1 MIINILC
8 CIINALHSGR
18 RLISSVLLVL
28 SLASLPLPTLAAGG
42 KALSPYTY
50 KTLATIQQQMEQ
62 GSYNDALAALNKM
75 LKNTGQ
81 PDYEQAV
88 VQQMLGYVQ
97 IGRESYPA
105 AITAFEHSLAL
116 QQLPETTEQHLRYN
130 LAQLY
135 LARGQTDKAITILEN
150 WFEKEASPSA
160 QSHVLLAQAL
170 AQNRQY
176 RQAIPQLQ
184 QANSLSDKPHA
195 EWYEALLAMHYEL
208 QSYRDCVPL
217 LRKMIRLFPQYPRY
231 WQQLAGVYM
240 ALNDQDAAL
249 AALEL
254 AFRQGVLNSEQALL
268 QLAQLY
274 LSRGV
279 PYKAAHLL
287 EQQIE
292 AGKIRN
298 TAQQR
303 EMLAH
308 AWSNAREREQ
318 AINALESAMKDAA
331 IPELRLQ
338 LAQWYVEAENW
349 RAVTEVLAPL
359 RSKENNQ
366 ANAQARVLLG
376 IAHFELG
383 KTDTAREAFRRAQ
396 QFPKT
401 SQAAQ
406 QWLDFIDSLPANN
419 I

>member
-1 MIINILC
+1 ML
-8 CIINALHSGR
+8 SGK
-18 RLISSVLLVL
+18 RLISAVLLVL
-28 SLASLPLPTLAAGG
+28 TLAVLPLLSQAAGG
-42 KALSPYTY
+42 KALSSHAY
-50 KTLATIQQQMEQ
+50 KKLATIQQQMEQ
-62 GSYNDALAALNKM
+62 GSYNDALAELNKM
-75 LKNTGQ
+75 LKSTGQ

-105 AITAFEHSLAL
+105 AITAFERSLAL

-135 LARGQTDKAITILEN
+135 LSRGQTEKAITLLES
-150 WFEKEASPSA
+150 WFEKEDRPSA
-160 QSHVLLAQAL
+160 QAHVLFAQAL

-176 RQAIPQLQ
+176 RQAIPHLQ
-184 QANSLSDKPHA
+184 QANSLSDEPHA

-240 ALNDQDAAL
+240 ALNDEDAAL

-254 AFRQGVLNSEQALL
+254 AFRQGVLDSEQALL

-274 LSRGV
+274 LSSGI

-292 AGKIRN
+292 TGKIRN

-308 AWSNAREREQ
+308 AWSNARERQQ
-318 AINALESAMKDAA
+318 AINALEYAMKDDAK
-331 IPELRLQ
+331 PELRLR

-349 RAVTEVLAPL
+349 RAVTKVLAPL
-359 RSKENNQ
+359 RSQENNQ
-366 ANAQARVLLG
+366 TNAQARLLLG

-383 KTDTAREAFRRAQ
+383 KTELAREAFRRAQ

-401 SQAAQ
+401 SQPAQ
-406 QWLDFIDSLPANN
+406 QWLDFIDSLSANN